1 MSLGSSQDDDQQQG
15 VPGGFLPQFQQHKQ
29 GLEEKCY
36 HGSTIACAAGVN
48 GKVLGFISM
57 GPFLRIEFC

>member
-1 MSLGSSQDDDQQQG
+1 MSLGSSYNDDQQQG
-15 VPGGFLPQFQQHKQ
+15 VPGGFLSQCQQHKQ

-48 GKVLGFISM
+48 GKFLGFLFM
-57 GPFLRIEFC
+57 GPSLRIEVC